1 MNHLNNTSQKINIG
15 ILFPFSKSYGGIFQ
29 YTLSIADSLLNYS
42 DKFNYILIHNYP
54 KNIEYLV
61 SSKLKSTDILKL
73 QTTKSNVYR
82 KAAIFINLLL
92 GRKILNMKNAAEV
105 SCIRNNNIKLL
116 IIPFPSSFG
125 FRNNIPYITTIPDM
139 MHKYFPKFPEYPL
152 LERIKRDMSYKNAA
166 KNSVI
171 TIVDSK
177 QGEDDLNNF
186 YKIPRE
192 KIRKISYIP
201 PGYIYKY
208 RKMNLEEAR
217 EILKK
222 YNLPEK
228 FIFYPAQFWYHK
240 NHTRLIEALK
250 LIADKYQIKI
260 PLVLVGSPKESY
272 KNIVKHIKN
281 TNLGKQITNLGYVA
295 DNEIVALYKKSVALV
310 FPDLLGPTNIPPL
323 EAIVL
328 GTPVICSNVF
338 SMPEQ
343 IGEAGLFFNPYDIN
357 DMAQKIYKVWTDN
370 DLRIKLIAKAN
381 EKAKSLVLEKY
392 AEKWEK
398 VIDEALSKI

>member
-1 MNHLNNTSQKINIG
+1 MNYINSFNQKINIG

-42 DKFNYILIHNYP
+42 DKFNYILIHNYS
-54 KNIEYLV
+54 KSIEYLV
-61 SSKLKSTDILKL
+61 SSKFKPTNILKL
-73 QTTKSNVYR
+73 PTIKSSTYR
-82 KAAIFINLLL
+82 KAAIFINLML
-92 GRKILNMKNAAEV
+92 GRKILNIKNAAEA

-125 FRNNIPYITTIPDM
+125 FRNNIPYITTVPDM

-192 KIRKISYIP
+192 KIREISYIP

-208 RKMNLEEAR
+208 REMNLEKVS

-222 YNLPEK
+222 YKLPEK

-250 LIADKYQIKI
+250 LITDKYQTKI

-281 TNLGKQITNLGYVA
+281 TNLEKQIIHLGYVA

-328 GTPVICSNVF
+328 STPVICSNVF

-357 DMAQKIYKVWTDN
+357 DIAQKIYKVWTDN

-392 AEKWEK
+392 AKKWEK
-398 VIDEALSKI
+398 VVEEGLNKI

>member
-1 MNHLNNTSQKINIG
+1 MNHTNSVSQKINIG

-61 SSKLKSTDILKL
+61 SSKLKSTNILKL
-73 QTTKSNVYR
+73 PTIKSSAYK

-281 TNLGKQITNLGYVA
+281 ADLGKQITNLGYVA
-295 DNEIVALYKKSVALV
+295 DNEIVALYKKSIALV

>member
-1 MNHLNNTSQKINIG
+1 MNHVNNTSQKINIG
-15 ILFPFSKSYGGIFQ
+15 IIFPFSKSYGGIFQ
-29 YTLSIADSLLNYS
+29 YTLSIADSLISYS
-42 DKFNYILIHNYP
+42 DKYNYILIHNYP

-61 SSKLKSTDILKL
+61 SLKLKSTDVLNL
-73 QTTKSNVYR
+73 PTTQSSAWK
-82 KAAIFINLLL
+82 KAAILINFLF
-92 GRKILNMKNAAEV
+92 GRKILNMGDIAET

-125 FRNNIPYITTIPDM
+125 FRNNIPYITTIPDL
-139 MHKYFPKFPEYPL
+139 MHKYFPKFPEYPF
-152 LERIKRDMSYKNAA
+152 LERIKRDISYKNAA

-171 TIVDSK
+171 TVVDSK
-177 QGEDDLNNF
+177 QGEDDLYKF

-192 KIRKISYIP
+192 KIREIPYLP
-201 PGYIYKY
+201 PGYVYKY
-208 RKMNLEEAR
+208 RKMNLKKAA

-222 YNLPEK
+222 YKLPEK

-240 NHTRLIEALK
+240 NHIRLIEALR
-250 LIADKYQIKI
+250 LIIDKYHTKI

-272 KNIVKHIKN
+272 KNIIKHIRKA
-281 TNLGKQITNLGYVA
+281 NLEKQVTHLGYVA

-343 IGEAGLFFNPYDIN
+343 IGDAGLFFDPYDIS
-357 DMAQKIYKVWTDN
+357 DIAQKIYEVWTNN
-370 DLRIKLIAKAN
+370 DLRTNLIIRAN
-381 EKAKSLVLEKY
+381 EKAKSLSLKKY
-392 AEKWEK
+392 AKKWEK
-398 VIDEALSKI
+398 VIEEALNKI